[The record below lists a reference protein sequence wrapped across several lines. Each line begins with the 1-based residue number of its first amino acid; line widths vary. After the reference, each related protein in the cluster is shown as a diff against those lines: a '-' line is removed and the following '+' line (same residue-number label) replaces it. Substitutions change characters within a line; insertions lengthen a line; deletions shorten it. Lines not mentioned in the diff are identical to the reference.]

1 MRCTGCRAAAE
12 LKMLDER
19 ESDPQVHRTISL
31 VRPIGREDNWSMD
44 GLEQLRAR
52 SHREIEAHAADLDR
66 TETGRYL
73 LEEATEV
80 LAAMRLWS
88 QSKYRT
94 DQVIK
99 EILQGADAVALNGI
113 AGQLLDFGTPD
124 GRAAS
129 ESVALIARRP
139 SGELA
144 AVARYALRAL

>member
-1 MRCTGCRAAAE
+1 
-12 LKMLDER
+12 
-19 ESDPQVHRTISL
+19 
-31 VRPIGREDNWSMD
+31 MD

-73 LEEATEV
+73 LDEATEV

-124 GRAAS
+124 GRAAG